1 MPIVQVEILKG
12 RTVEQK
18 REMTKKLTEALIETI
33 GCKKESVSII
43 IREMEK
49 ENYAHAG
56 ELLAQEK

>member
-1 MPIVQVEILKG
+1 MPIVQVELLKG

-18 REMTKKLTEALIETI
+18 RAMIEKVTAAI
-33 GCKKESVSII
+33 CETTNCPAETVSII

-56 ELLAQEK
+56 VLQCDK